1 MMGEL
6 DNNNLDAF
14 FEKIKSKFTPE
25 YFEELSRNA
34 YIEDRNYP
42 ENYSNWIGAILNPG
56 DFKQVN
62 TIANQIFTYEETE
75 CMRKSETLSEI
86 NKEELTKI
94 LAPTIEKMA
103 PDRLYSIK
111 NGCFSNKFT
120 FSTSVANQNNL
131 VEQLWKIN
139 YASALLDTG
148 GYTELVVRELI
159 DYNRETTPTIYDG
172 MPLREEIRVFYNID
186 TECIEYMVDYWD
198 YDYCRP
204 NITNKTDQIIFDWFH
219 NKISGRTE
227 NHQRCL
233 TDIMNRISNM
243 KMPIFDKQK
252 INGIWSIDFMYIQ
265 ETDEIYLIDMARAFR
280 SAYWDVSRCKGGSKN
295 EST

>member
-6 DNNNLDAF
+6 DSNNLDAF

-94 LAPTIEKMA
+94 LAPTIEKMV

-204 NITNKTDQIIFDWFH
+204 NITNKTDQIIFDCFH
-219 NKISGRTE
+219 NKTSGRTE

-280 SAYWDVSRCKGGSKN
+280 SAYWDVSRCNGGSKN
-295 EST
+295 ESA

>member
-1 MMGEL
+1 MNNTDL
-6 DNNNLDAF
+6 DKLL
-14 FEKIKSKFTPE
+14 SKVSKQFTPE
-25 YFEELSRNA
+25 YFEELTKKC
-34 YIEDRNYP
+34 YIDDREYP
-42 ENYSNWIGAILNPG
+42 ENFSNWYNHIINFGN
-56 DFKQVN
+56 FKHAD
-62 TIANQIFTYEETE
+62 IISNQIFTLEDIKVMQETDN
-75 CMRKSETLSEI
+75 I
-86 NKEELTKI
+86 NKVNWNKI
-94 LAPTIEKMA
+94 NEILKPSLDKM
-103 PDRLYSIK
+103 DSNKLYNIK
-111 NGCFSNKFT
+111 NGCYSNKFD
-120 FSTSVANQNNL
+120 FNTSIASKDNL
-131 VEQLWKIN
+131 AEQLWKIN
-139 YASALLDTG
+139 YQSTMYDTG
-148 GYTELVVRELI
+148 GYTELVIRDLIYSDPREI
-159 DYNRETTPTIYDG
+159 PTIYNG
-172 MPLREEIRVFYNID
+172 MPLQEEIRVFYNMD
-186 TECIEYMVDYWD
+186 LKQIEYSVDYWD